1 MLYNK
6 PKTGKTVDNY
16 QKRVYPKCR
25 IGRGEPLYAL

>member
-16 QKRVYPKCR
+16 QKRAYYERKIER
-25 IGRGEPLYAL
+25 RKSYAL